1 MKKTI
6 YITTPIYYPS
16 GDLHLGHIYSTNIA
30 WVLRNYKK
38 IQGYETFFSTG
49 SDEHG
54 QKIFNKAQEL
64 KLETQDYVDRQ
75 ANKFIDFW
83 KKANIDYDFFARTTN
98 KEHKEVVREIFHKLK
113 EKNIIYLD
121 KYVGLYSVSDEEFL
135 TETQALKK
143 DNKFFHPV
151 SNHELIKIEEESYF
165 FNLNLFIDWIK
176 EFLDQ
181 DIISSKAIVNELKSN
196 FINKGLENLSVT
208 RIKLDWGIKIDQSSK
223 HVIYVWLDALFQY
236 LTNLGYGSKNQSL
249 YEKFWK
255 NGDERVHVVGKE
267 ITRFH
272 CIYWP
277 IFLKSLNVKMP
288 TKIISHGWIVTP
300 EGKMSKSKGN
310 VVDPVVLIEKYGSEV
325 LKYFLIAKLSIKKD
339 GVFSEELLVSA
350 YNNDLVNTFSNLIS
364 RTVKMILNNYDRP
377 LSFILSK
384 DQEDLEI
391 EKDIKNSFETF
402 CSFAEEYEFDKA
414 FESTINLGKK
424 LNLYIDK
431 TRPWLLTKED
441 QKLEIVLNRLLNG
454 IYAMAF
460 ELSIVMP
467 QTSQKLAKA
476 LGFESFEKSK
486 LEDFKKFDNIKIE
499 KIENLFNRIK
509 L

>member
-460 ELSIVMP
+460 ELSTVMP